1 MSEEA
6 LDDEGFDEVD
16 DGEVPSEIRE
26 RLALALDVDDVVAA
40 RRLAADLDEF
50 FGTIKVGLEL
60 YTAAGPDVIAGL
72 VANEWDVFADLKLH
86 DIPTTVNKAARV
98 VGSLGVR
105 WLTVHTSGGEAM
117 LRAAVEGLA
126 EGAEGL
132 GGPQPGV
139 LGVTVLTSDA
149 EASSDVLEQRT
160 SLAAETG
167 CAGIICAGPDLPI
180 TEPWADQL
188 VRVVPGTRMPGSETH
203 DQARTLTPQQ
213 AIYDGAD
220 LLVIGRAVT
229 AAEEPILA
237 AAELVSYLLG

>member
-1 MSEEA
+1 MAEENFNS
-6 LDDEGFDEVD
+6 DEFEEIDE
-16 DGEVPSEIRE
+16 GEVPSEIRS

-50 FGTIKVGLEL
+50 FGTVKVGLEL

-72 VANEWDVFADLKLH
+72 VANGWDVFADLKLH

-117 LRAAVEGLA
+117 LQAAVEGLR

-132 GGPQPGV
+132 DGPPPGV

-149 EASSDVLEQRT
+149 EVSSETLKTRA
-160 SLAAETG
+160 SLAVETG
-167 CAGIICAGPDLPI
+167 CAGIICAAPDLSI

-188 VRVVPGTRMPGSETH
+188 TRVVPGTRMPGSETH
-203 DQARTLTPQQ
+203 DQARVLTPQQ
-213 AIYDGAD
+213 AINDGAD
-220 LLVIGRAVT
+220 ILVIGRTVT
-229 AAEEPILA
+229 SAEEPILA